1 MICQFTQTIT
11 IKEITNNFAEATLTN
26 LKNLRGMVDL
36 LPAQSQCWQK
46 VESIALDHF
55 SRAGLQEIRTPIIE
69 QTELFSRGIGENTD
83 VVGKEMYNFEDRGGR
98 SCTLRPEGTA
108 SVARSIVQHG
118 LLNNGPQRLWYRGP
132 MFRYERPQA
141 GRQRQFHQIGVE
153 FVGLASVMSD
163 AEVISI
169 AWNFLKEV
177 GLNDLTL
184 ELNSLGSNEDR
195 NIFKEELK
203 NWLNERFDLLDEDS
217 QKRINVNPLRILDSK
232 NNSTKELLN
241 HAPSLSD
248 YLSKESKTRFDYLQ
262 ELLDNINIP
271 YKINNNLVRGLDY
284 YSHTAFEI
292 TSDHLGSQA
301 TVCGGGRYDSLISE
315 LGGPKTPSIGWAIG
329 MERLIILA
337 GDNILNSK
345 SPDVYIIHRGQK
357 AEQIA
362 LNITCKLR
370 SANLSIELDYSGSS
384 FSKQFKR
391 ADKSMAKW
399 AMVIGEDE
407 VSKGQF
413 LIKKLRD
420 KEKDKSNEE
429 YNFSREDL
437 DQLIKK
443 LID

>member
-1 MICQFTQTIT
+1 
-11 IKEITNNFAEATLTN
+11 
-26 LKNLRGMVDL
+26 MVDL
-36 LPAQSQCWQK
+36 LPAQSQGWQK
-46 VESIALDHF
+46 VESIALEHF
-55 SRAGLQEIRTPIIE
+55 NRAGLQEIRTPIIE
-69 QTELFSRGIGENTD
+69 KTELFSRGIGENTD

-153 FVGLASVMSD
+153 FVGLASVMSE

-169 AWNFLKEV
+169 AWDFLKDI

-195 NIFKEELK
+195 KAFKEELRD
-203 NWLNERFDLLDEDS
+203 WLNQRFDLLDEDS

-232 NNSTKELLN
+232 NNSTKELLCE
-241 HAPSLSD
+241 APSLND
-248 YLSKESKTRFDYLQ
+248 FLSNESKNRFDYLK
-262 ELLDNINIP
+262 ELLDNLEIP
-271 YKINNNLVRGLDY
+271 FKINNNLVRGLDY

-292 TSDHLGSQA
+292 TSEHLGAQA
-301 TVCGGGRYDSLISE
+301 TVCGGGRYDGLISE
-315 LGGPKTPSIGWAIG
+315 IGGPQTPSIGWAIG

-337 GDNILNSK
+337 GNKILDSK
-345 SPDVYIIHRGQK
+345 FPDAYVVHRGEK
-357 AEQIA
+357 AERLA
-362 LNITCKLR
+362 LKITSQLR
-370 SANLSIELDYSGSS
+370 SANLAIELDYSGSS

-391 ADKSMAKW
+391 ADKSMARW
-399 AMVIGEDE
+399 AIVIGEDE
-407 VSKGQF
+407 ASKDQ
-413 LIKKLRD
+413 LLLKKLRD
-420 KEKDKSNEE
+420 FQKDKENKE
-429 YNFSREDL
+429 YIFSKVDL

-443 LID
+443 LIN

>member
-1 MICQFTQTIT
+1 
-11 IKEITNNFAEATLTN
+11 
-26 LKNLRGMVDL
+26 MVDL
-36 LPAQSQCWQK
+36 LPAQSRGWQK
-46 VESIALDHF
+46 VESIAIDHF

-118 LLNNGPQRLWYRGP
+118 LLNNGPQRLWYKGP

-153 FVGLASVMSD
+153 FVGLSSVMSD

-169 AWNFLKEV
+169 AWEFLKDV
-177 GLNDLTL
+177 GIVDLTL
-184 ELNSLGSNEDR
+184 EINSLGSDEDR
-195 NIFKEELK
+195 NMFKEELK
-203 NWLNERFDLLDEDS
+203 TWLNKRFDLLDEDS
-217 QKRINVNPLRILDSK
+217 QRRINVNPLRILDSK
-232 NNSTKELLN
+232 NKSTKELLRE
-241 HAPSLSD
+241 APSLHD
-248 YLSKESKTRFDYLQ
+248 FLSNESKTRFDNLQ
-262 ELLDNINIP
+262 EILGNLNLP
-271 YKINNNLVRGLDY
+271 YQINNNLVRGLDY

-337 GDNILNSK
+337 GEKILHSE
-345 SPDVYIIHRGQK
+345 SPDVYVIHRGK
-357 AEQIA
+357 KPEQLA
-362 LNITCKLR
+362 LKITCQLR
-370 SANLSIELDYSGSS
+370 SANLIVELDYSGSS

-391 ADKSMAKW
+391 ADKSKAIW
-399 AMVIGEDE
+399 AIVIGEDE
-407 VSKGQF
+407 ASKDQI
-413 LIKKLRD
+413 LMKKLRD
-420 KEKDKSNEE
+420 NVDEEDSKEYIFPIDNLGE
-429 YNFSREDL
+429 
-437 DQLIKK
+437 LIEK
-443 LID
+443 LINKKNYDCFK

>member
-1 MICQFTQTIT
+1 
-11 IKEITNNFAEATLTN
+11 
-26 LKNLRGMVDL
+26 MVDL
-36 LPAQSQCWQK
+36 LPAQSYGWQK
-46 VESIALDHF
+46 VESIALEHF

-69 QTELFSRGIGENTD
+69 QTELFLRGIGENTD
-83 VVGKEMYNFEDRGGR
+83 VVGKEMYSFDDRGGR

-153 FVGLASVMSD
+153 FVGLASVMSE

-169 AWNFLKEV
+169 AWDFLKDI

-184 ELNSLGSNEDR
+184 EINSLGSNQDR
-195 NIFKEELK
+195 SVFKEELK
-203 NWLNERFDLLDEDS
+203 NWLNQRFDLLDEDS

-232 NNSTKELLN
+232 NRSTKELLGD
-241 HAPSLSD
+241 APSLSD
-248 YLSKESKTRFDYLQ
+248 FLCKESKTRFDYLQ
-262 ELLDNINIP
+262 ELLDDLNIP

-292 TSDHLGSQA
+292 ISDHLGSQS
-301 TVCGGGRYDSLISE
+301 TVCGGGRYDGLIGE

-329 MERLIILA
+329 VERLIMLA
-337 GDNILNSK
+337 GDTFLQSK
-345 SPDVYIIHRGQK
+345 SPDIYVIHRGEK
-357 AEQIA
+357 AEKLA

-370 SANLSIELDYSGSS
+370 SANFSIELDYSGSS

-391 ADKSMAKW
+391 ADKSRAKW
-399 AMVIGEDE
+399 AIVIGEDE
-407 VSKGQF
+407 VSQGKL
-413 LIKKLRD
+413 LIKKLIG
-420 KEKDKSNEE
+420 KEKGDNSDE
-429 YNFSREDL
+429 YIFLKEDL

>member
-1 MICQFTQTIT
+1 
-11 IKEITNNFAEATLTN
+11 
-26 LKNLRGMVDL
+26 MVDL
-36 LPAQSQCWQK
+36 LPAQSHSWQK
-46 VESIALDHF
+46 VESIALEHF

-69 QTELFSRGIGENTD
+69 QTELFLRGIGENTD
-83 VVGKEMYNFEDRGGR
+83 VVGKEMYSFDDRGGR

-118 LLNNGPQRLWYRGP
+118 LLNNGSQRLWYRGP

-169 AWNFLKEV
+169 AWDFLKDI
-177 GLNDLTL
+177 GLHDLTL
-184 ELNSLGSNEDR
+184 EINSLGSNEDR
-195 NIFKEELK
+195 NVFKEELK
-203 NWLNERFDLLDEDS
+203 NWLNQRFDLLDEDS

-232 NNSTKELLN
+232 NSSTKELLVD
-241 HAPSLSD
+241 APSLSD
-248 YLSKESKTRFDYLQ
+248 FLSKESKTRFDYLQ
-262 ELLDNINIP
+262 ELLDDLNIP

-284 YSHTAFEI
+284 YCHTAFEI

-301 TVCGGGRYDSLISE
+301 TVCGGGRYDGLIGE
-315 LGGPKTPSIGWAIG
+315 LGGPKSPSIGWAIG

-337 GDNILNSK
+337 GDAILQSK
-345 SPDVYIIHRGQK
+345 PPDVYVIHRGEK
-357 AEQIA
+357 AEKFA

-370 SANLSIELDYSGSS
+370 SANLSIELDYSGST

-391 ADKSMAKW
+391 ADKSRAKW

-407 VSKGQF
+407 VSKGQL
-413 LIKKLRD
+413 LIKKLIG
-420 KEKDKSNEE
+420 KEKGDKSEE
-429 YNFSREDL
+429 YIFFKEDL

>member
-1 MICQFTQTIT
+1 
-11 IKEITNNFAEATLTN
+11 
-26 LKNLRGMVDL
+26 MVDL
-36 LPAQSQCWQK
+36 LPAQSRGWQK

-55 SRAGLQEIRTPIIE
+55 NRAGLREIRTPIME
-69 QTELFSRGIGENTD
+69 QTELFLRGIGENTD
-83 VVGKEMYNFEDRGGR
+83 VVGKEMYNFDDRGGR

-118 LLNNGPQRLWYRGP
+118 LLNNGPQRLWYKGP

-153 FVGLASVMSD
+153 FVGLASVVSD

-169 AWNFLKEV
+169 AWDFLKEV

-184 ELNSLGSNEDR
+184 EINSLGSNQDR

-203 NWLNERFDLLDEDS
+203 DWLNKRFDLLDEDS
-217 QKRINVNPLRILDSK
+217 QKRINVNPMRILVSK
-232 NNSTKELLN
+232 NKSTKELLCG
-241 HAPSLSD
+241 APSLNDFLSD
-248 YLSKESKTRFDYLQ
+248 ESKIRFDYLQ
-262 ELLDNINIP
+262 ELLDNLSIP
-271 YKINNNLVRGLDY
+271 YKINNSLVRGLDY

-292 TSDHLGSQA
+292 TSDHLGAQS

-337 GDNILNSK
+337 GEKILKSK
-345 SPDVYIIHRGQK
+345 STDVYVIHRGKK

-362 LNITCKLR
+362 LDITCRLR
-370 SANLSIELDYSGSS
+370 SSKLTIELDYTGSS

-391 ADKSMAKW
+391 ADKSGARW
-399 AMVIGEDE
+399 ALIIGENE
-407 VSKGQF
+407 ASKGQL

-420 KEKDKSNEE
+420 KTNNEE
-429 YNFSREDL
+429 SKEYIFSKEDL
-437 DQLIKK
+437 NQLITK

>member
-1 MICQFTQTIT
+1 
-11 IKEITNNFAEATLTN
+11 
-26 LKNLRGMVDL
+26 MVDL
-36 LPAQSQCWQK
+36 LPAQSQGWQK
-46 VESIALDHF
+46 VESIALKHF
-55 SRAGLQEIRTPIIE
+55 SRAGINEIRTPIIE

-83 VVGKEMYNFEDRGGR
+83 VVGKEMYSFDDRGGR

-153 FVGLASVMSD
+153 FVGLSSVMSD

-169 AWNFLKEV
+169 AWDFLKDL
-177 GLNDLTL
+177 GLVDLTL
-184 ELNSLGSNEDR
+184 EINSLGSNEDR

-203 NWLNERFDLLDEDS
+203 NWLSQRFDLLDEDS

-232 NNSTKELLN
+232 NNSTKELLFE
-241 HAPSLSD
+241 APSLND
-248 YLSKESKTRFDYLQ
+248 FLSKKSKIRFDS
-262 ELLDNINIP
+262 LLDLLDKLKIP

-301 TVCGGGRYDSLISE
+301 TVCGGGRYDGLISE
-315 LGGPKTPSIGWAIG
+315 LGGPQTPSIGWAIG

-337 GDNILNSK
+337 GEKILESK
-345 SPDVYIIHRGQK
+345 SPDIYVIHRGEK
-357 AEQIA
+357 AAQLA
-362 LNITCKLR
+362 LEITCQLR
-370 SANLSIELDYSGSS
+370 SFNLKIELDYSGSS

-391 ADKSMAKW
+391 ADKSRAKW
-399 AMVIGEDE
+399 ALTIGEDE
-407 VSKGQF
+407 ASKGH
-413 LIKKLRD
+413 LLMKKLRD
-420 KEKDKSNEE
+420 KSKDVENNE
-429 YNFSREDL
+429 YIFLKEDL

>member
-1 MICQFTQTIT
+1 
-11 IKEITNNFAEATLTN
+11 
-26 LKNLRGMVDL
+26 MVDL
-36 LPAQSQCWQK
+36 LPAQSQGWQM
-46 VESIALDHF
+46 VESIAIEHF

-83 VVGKEMYNFEDRGGR
+83 VVGKEMYSFDDRGGR

-118 LLNNGPQRLWYRGP
+118 LLNKGPQRLWYRGP

-153 FVGLASVMSD
+153 FVGLASVISD

-169 AWNFLKEV
+169 AWNFLKDV

-184 ELNSLGSNEDR
+184 EINSLGSNEDR

-203 NWLNERFDLLDEDS
+203 GWLNQRFDLLDEDS

-232 NNSTKELLN
+232 NNSTKELLSE
-241 HAPSLSD
+241 APSLND
-248 YLSKESKTRFDYLQ
+248 FLSNESKTRFDYLQ
-262 ELLDNINIP
+262 ELLVNLKIP
-271 YKINNNLVRGLDY
+271 YKINYNLVRGLDY

-301 TVCGGGRYDSLISE
+301 TVCGGGRYDGLIGE
-315 LGGPKTPSIGWAIG
+315 LGGPQAPSIGWAIG

-337 GDNILNSK
+337 GDKILQSK
-345 SPDVYIIHRGQK
+345 SPDVYVIHKGKK
-357 AEQIA
+357 AEQLA
-362 LNITCKLR
+362 LEITCQLR
-370 SANLSIELDYSGSS
+370 SSNLMIELDYSGSS

-391 ADKSMAKW
+391 ADKSRAKW
-399 AMVIGEDE
+399 ALVIGEDE
-407 VSKGQF
+407 VSKGQ
-413 LIKKLRD
+413 LLMKKLRD
-420 KEKDKSNEE
+420 KQKDEE
-429 YNFSREDL
+429 SREYIFSKGDL

-443 LID
+443 LIA

>member
-1 MICQFTQTIT
+1 
-11 IKEITNNFAEATLTN
+11 
-26 LKNLRGMVDL
+26 MVDL
-36 LPAQSQCWQK
+36 LPAEIQCWQK
-46 VESIALDHF
+46 VESIALNHF
-55 SRAGLQEIRTPIIE
+55 NRAGLREIRTPIVE
-69 QTELFSRGIGENTD
+69 QTELFARGIGEDTD

-98 SCTLRPEGTA
+98 FCTLRPEGTA

-169 AWNFLKEV
+169 AWDFLKDI

-184 ELNSLGSNEDR
+184 EINSLGSNQDR
-195 NIFKEELK
+195 NVFKEELK
-203 NWLNERFDLLDEDS
+203 NWLNQRFDLLDEDS

-232 NNSTKELLN
+232 NRSTKELLGD
-241 HAPSLSD
+241 APSLSD
-248 YLSKESKTRFDYLQ
+248 FLCKESKTRFDYLQ
-262 ELLDNINIP
+262 ELLNDLNIP

-292 TSDHLGSQA
+292 ISDHLGSQS
-301 TVCGGGRYDSLISE
+301 TVCGGGRYDGLIGE

-329 MERLIILA
+329 VERLIMLA
-337 GDNILNSK
+337 GDTILQSK
-345 SPDVYIIHRGQK
+345 SPDIYVIHRGEK
-357 AEQIA
+357 AEKLA

-370 SANLSIELDYSGSS
+370 SANFSIELDYSGSS

-391 ADKSMAKW
+391 ADKSRAKW
-399 AMVIGEDE
+399 AIVIGEDE
-407 VSKGQF
+407 VSQGKL
-413 LIKKLRD
+413 LIKKLIG
-420 KEKDKSNEE
+420 KEKGDNSDE
-429 YNFSREDL
+429 YIFLKEDL

>member
-1 MICQFTQTIT
+1 
-11 IKEITNNFAEATLTN
+11 
-26 LKNLRGMVDL
+26 MVDL
-36 LPAQSQCWQK
+36 LPAQSHSWQK
-46 VESIALDHF
+46 VESIALEHF

-69 QTELFSRGIGENTD
+69 QTELFSRSIGENTD

-118 LLNNGPQRLWYRGP
+118 LLNNGPQRLWYQGP

-153 FVGLASVMSD
+153 FVGLASVMSE

-169 AWNFLKEV
+169 AWDFLNDV

-195 NIFKEELK
+195 NVFKEELK
-203 NWLNERFDLLDEDS
+203 NWLNQRFDLLDEDS
-217 QKRINVNPLRILDSK
+217 QKRIKVNPLRILDSK
-232 NNSTKELLN
+232 NNSTKELLTE
-241 HAPSLSD
+241 APSLSD
-248 YLSKESKTRFDYLQ
+248 FLSDESKTRFDYLQ
-262 ELLDNINIP
+262 ELLDNLDIP

-301 TVCGGGRYDSLISE
+301 TVCGGGRYDSLIGE
-315 LGGPKTPSIGWAIG
+315 LGGPETASIGWAIG

-337 GDNILNSK
+337 GDNILNTK
-345 SPDVYIIHRGQK
+345 SPDFYVIHRGEK
-357 AEQIA
+357 AEKIA
-362 LNITCKLR
+362 LNISRKLR
-370 SANLSIELDYSGSS
+370 KANLRIDLDYSGSS

-391 ADKSMAKW
+391 ADKSRAKW
-399 AMVIGEDE
+399 AIVIGDDE
-407 VSKGQF
+407 VSKGQL

-420 KEKDKSNEE
+420 NAEGERSEE
-429 YNFSREDL
+429 YIFLRDGL
-437 DQLIKK
+437 DKLAEK
-443 LID
+443 LIDK

>member
-1 MICQFTQTIT
+1 
-11 IKEITNNFAEATLTN
+11 
-26 LKNLRGMVDL
+26 MVDL
-36 LPAQSQCWQK
+36 LPAQSQGWQK
-46 VESIALDHF
+46 VESIALKNF
-55 SRAGLQEIRTPIIE
+55 SLAGINEIRTPIIE

-83 VVGKEMYNFEDRGGR
+83 VVGKEMYSFDDRGGR

-153 FVGLASVMSD
+153 FVGLSSVISD

-169 AWNFLKEV
+169 AWDFLKDV
-177 GLNDLTL
+177 GLVDLTL
-184 ELNSLGSNEDR
+184 EINSLGSNEDR

-203 NWLNERFDLLDEDS
+203 NWLSQRFDLLDEDS

-232 NNSTKELLN
+232 NNSTKELLFE
-241 HAPSLSD
+241 APSLND
-248 YLSKESKTRFDYLQ
+248 FLSKKSKIRFDSLLN
-262 ELLDNINIP
+262 LLDKLKIP

-301 TVCGGGRYDSLISE
+301 TVCGGGRYDGLISE
-315 LGGPKTPSIGWAIG
+315 LGGPQTPSIGWAIG

-337 GDNILNSK
+337 GEKILDSK
-345 SPDVYIIHRGQK
+345 SPDIYVIHRGEK
-357 AEQIA
+357 AEQLA
-362 LNITCKLR
+362 LEITCKLR
-370 SANLSIELDYSGSS
+370 SFNLKIELDYSGSS

-391 ADKSMAKW
+391 ADKSKAKW
-399 AMVIGEDE
+399 ALIIGEDE
-407 VSKGQF
+407 ASKGQ
-413 LIKKLRD
+413 LLMKKLRD
-420 KEKDKSNEE
+420 KSNDVENNE
-429 YNFSREDL
+429 CIFLKEDL
-437 DQLIKK
+437 DQLVKI

>member
-1 MICQFTQTIT
+1 
-11 IKEITNNFAEATLTN
+11 
-26 LKNLRGMVDL
+26 MVDL
-36 LPAQSQCWQK
+36 LPAQSYGWQK
-46 VESIALDHF
+46 VESIALEHF

-69 QTELFSRGIGENTD
+69 QTELFLRGIGENTD
-83 VVGKEMYNFEDRGGR
+83 VVGKEMYSFDDRGGR

-153 FVGLASVMSD
+153 FVGLASVMSE

-169 AWNFLKEV
+169 AWDFLKDI

-184 ELNSLGSNEDR
+184 EINSLGSNQDR
-195 NIFKEELK
+195 NVFKEELK
-203 NWLNERFDLLDEDS
+203 NWLNQRFDLLDEDS

-232 NNSTKELLN
+232 NRSTKELLGD
-241 HAPSLSD
+241 APSLSD
-248 YLSKESKTRFDYLQ
+248 FLCKESKTRFDYLQ
-262 ELLDNINIP
+262 ELLDDLNIP

-292 TSDHLGSQA
+292 ISDHLGSQS
-301 TVCGGGRYDSLISE
+301 TVCGGGRYDGLIGE

-329 MERLIILA
+329 VERLIMLA
-337 GDNILNSK
+337 GDTFLQSK
-345 SPDVYIIHRGQK
+345 SPDIYVIHRGEK
-357 AEQIA
+357 AEKLA

-370 SANLSIELDYSGSS
+370 SANFSIELDYSGSS

-391 ADKSMAKW
+391 ADKSRAKW
-399 AMVIGEDE
+399 AIVIGEDE
-407 VSKGQF
+407 VSQGKL
-413 LIKKLRD
+413 LIKKLIG
-420 KEKDKSNEE
+420 KEKGDNSDE
-429 YNFSREDL
+429 YIFLKEDL

>member
-1 MICQFTQTIT
+1 
-11 IKEITNNFAEATLTN
+11 
-26 LKNLRGMVDL
+26 MVDL
-36 LPAQSQCWQK
+36 LPAQSQGWQK

-55 SRAGLQEIRTPIIE
+55 TRAGLKEIRTPIVE
-69 QTELFSRGIGENTD
+69 QTELFQRGIGETTD
-83 VVGKEMYNFEDRGGR
+83 VVGKEMYSFDDRGGR

-153 FVGLASVMSD
+153 FVGLGSVMSD

-169 AWNFLKEV
+169 AWDFLKDV

-184 ELNSLGSNEDR
+184 EINSLGSNEDR
-195 NIFKEELK
+195 NVFKEELK
-203 NWLNERFDLLDEDS
+203 DWLNKRFDLLDEDS

-232 NNSTKELLN
+232 NNSTKELLRE
-241 HAPSLSD
+241 APSLNDFLSD
-248 YLSKESKTRFDYLQ
+248 ESKNRFDYLQ
-262 ELLDNINIP
+262 ELLGNINIP

-292 TSDHLGSQA
+292 TSDNLGSQA
-301 TVCGGGRYDSLISE
+301 TVCGGGRYDGLISE
-315 LGGPKTPSIGWAIG
+315 LGGAQTPSIGWAIG
-329 MERLIILA
+329 MERLTILA
-337 GDNILNSK
+337 GEKILHSK
-345 SPDVYIIHRGQK
+345 SPDVYVIHRGVK
-357 AEQIA
+357 AEQLA
-362 LNITCKLR
+362 LKITCQLR
-370 SANLSIELDYSGSS
+370 SADLTIELDYSGSS

-391 ADKSMAKW
+391 ADKSRAKW
-399 AMVIGEDE
+399 AIVIGEDE
-407 VSKGQF
+407 VSKDQ
-413 LIKKLRD
+413 LLMKKLRD
-420 KEKDKSNEE
+420 YEKDDEIKE
-429 YNFSREDL
+429 YIFSREDL

>member
-1 MICQFTQTIT
+1 
-11 IKEITNNFAEATLTN
+11 
-26 LKNLRGMVDL
+26 MVDL
-36 LPAQSQCWQK
+36 LPAQSKGWQK
-46 VESIALDHF
+46 VESIAIKHF
-55 SRAGLQEIRTPIIE
+55 SRAGINEIRTPIIE
-69 QTELFSRGIGENTD
+69 QTELFLRGIGENTD
-83 VVGKEMYNFEDRGGR
+83 VVGKEMYSFDDRGGR

-153 FVGLASVMSD
+153 FVGLSSVMSD

-169 AWNFLKEV
+169 AWDFLKDV
-177 GLNDLTL
+177 GLVDLTL
-184 ELNSLGSNEDR
+184 EINSLGSNEDR
-195 NIFKEELK
+195 NVFKEELK
-203 NWLNERFDLLDEDS
+203 NWLNLRFDLLDEDS

-232 NNSTKELLN
+232 NNSTKELLYE
-241 HAPSLSD
+241 APSLND
-248 YLSKESKTRFDYLQ
+248 FLSKKSKIRFDS
-262 ELLDNINIP
+262 LLDLLDKLKIP

-301 TVCGGGRYDSLISE
+301 TVCGGGRYDGLISE

-337 GDNILNSK
+337 GEKILESK
-345 SPDVYIIHRGQK
+345 SPDIYVIYRGEK
-357 AEQIA
+357 AEQLA
-362 LNITCKLR
+362 LEITCQLR
-370 SANLSIELDYSGSS
+370 SFNLKIELDYSGSS

-391 ADKSMAKW
+391 ADKSRAKW
-399 AMVIGEDE
+399 ALTIGEDE
-407 VSKGQF
+407 ASKGQ
-413 LIKKLRD
+413 LLMKKLRD
-420 KEKDKSNEE
+420 KSKDVENNE
-429 YNFSREDL
+429 YIFLKEDL

>member
-1 MICQFTQTIT
+1 
-11 IKEITNNFAEATLTN
+11 
-26 LKNLRGMVDL
+26 MVDL
-36 LPAQSQCWQK
+36 LPAQSQAWQK
-46 VESIALDHF
+46 VESIALEHF

-83 VVGKEMYNFEDRGGR
+83 VVGKEMYTFEDRGGR

-108 SVARSIVQHG
+108 SVARSIIQHG
-118 LLNNGPQRLWYRGP
+118 LLNNGPQRLWYGGP

-153 FVGLASVMSD
+153 FVGLASVISD

-169 AWNFLKEV
+169 AWDFLKDV

-184 ELNSLGSNEDR
+184 EINSLGSNQDR
-195 NIFKEELK
+195 NVFKKELK
-203 NWLNERFDLLDEDS
+203 DWLIQKFDLLDEDS
-217 QKRINVNPLRILDSK
+217 QKRINLNPLRVLDSK
-232 NNSTKELLN
+232 NESTKELLFE
-241 HAPSLSD
+241 APSLNDFLSD
-248 YLSKESKTRFDYLQ
+248 NSKTRFNYLQ
-262 ELLDNINIP
+262 ELLDNLKIP

-292 TSDHLGSQA
+292 TSEHLGSQA
-301 TVCGGGRYDSLISE
+301 TVCGGGRYDGLIKE
-315 LGGPKTPSIGWAIG
+315 LGGGQTPAIGWAIG

-337 GDNILNSK
+337 GDKILQSK
-345 SPDVYIIHRGQK
+345 FPDVYVIHRGEN
-357 AEQIA
+357 AEKLA
-362 LNITCKLR
+362 LEITCQLR
-370 SANLSIELDYSGSS
+370 SSNLTIELDYSGSS

-391 ADKSMAKW
+391 ADKSSAKW
-399 AMVIGEDE
+399 ALVIGEDE
-407 VSKGQF
+407 ASKGQL

-420 KEKDKSNEE
+420 KHKDDDSKE
-429 YNFSREDL
+429 YIFSKEDL

>member
-1 MICQFTQTIT
+1 
-11 IKEITNNFAEATLTN
+11 
-26 LKNLRGMVDL
+26 MVDL
-36 LPAQSQCWQK
+36 LPAQSYGWQK
-46 VESIALDHF
+46 VESIALEHF

-69 QTELFSRGIGENTD
+69 QTELFLRGIGENTD
-83 VVGKEMYNFEDRGGR
+83 VVGKEMYSFDDRGGR

-153 FVGLASVMSD
+153 FVGLASVMSE

-169 AWNFLKEV
+169 AWDFLKDI

-184 ELNSLGSNEDR
+184 EINSLGSNQDR
-195 NIFKEELK
+195 NVFKEELK
-203 NWLNERFDLLDEDS
+203 NWLNQRFDLLDEDS

-232 NNSTKELLN
+232 NRSTKELLGD
-241 HAPSLSD
+241 APSLSD
-248 YLSKESKTRFDYLQ
+248 FLCKESKTRFDYLQ
-262 ELLDNINIP
+262 ELLNDLNIP

-292 TSDHLGSQA
+292 ISDHLGSQS
-301 TVCGGGRYDSLISE
+301 TVCGGGRYDGLIGE

-329 MERLIILA
+329 VERLIILA
-337 GDNILNSK
+337 GDTILQSK
-345 SPDVYIIHRGQK
+345 SPDIYVIHRGEK
-357 AEQIA
+357 AEKLA

-370 SANLSIELDYSGSS
+370 SANFSIELDYSGSS

-391 ADKSMAKW
+391 ADKSRAKW
-399 AMVIGEDE
+399 AIVIGEDE
-407 VSKGQF
+407 VSQGKL
-413 LIKKLRD
+413 LIKKLIG
-420 KEKDKSNEE
+420 KEKGDNSDE
-429 YNFSREDL
+429 YIFLKEDL

>member
-1 MICQFTQTIT
+1 
-11 IKEITNNFAEATLTN
+11 
-26 LKNLRGMVDL
+26 MVDL
-36 LPAQSQCWQK
+36 LPAQSQGWQK
-46 VESIALDHF
+46 VESIALEHF

-69 QTELFSRGIGENTD
+69 QTELFLRGIGENTD
-83 VVGKEMYNFEDRGGR
+83 VVGKEMYTFDDRGGR

-108 SVARSIVQHG
+108 SVARSIVQNG
-118 LLNNGPQRLWYRGP
+118 LLNNGPQRLWYKGP

-169 AWNFLKEV
+169 AWDFLKDV

-184 ELNSLGSNEDR
+184 EINSLGSNEDR
-195 NIFKEELK
+195 NVFKEELK
-203 NWLNERFDLLDEDS
+203 NWLNQRFDLLDEDS

-232 NNSTKELLN
+232 NNSTKELLSE
-241 HAPSLSD
+241 APSLSD
-248 YLSKESKTRFDYLQ
+248 FLSKESKTRFDYLQ
-262 ELLDNINIP
+262 DLLNSLNIP

-301 TVCGGGRYDSLISE
+301 TVCGGGRYDSLISD
-315 LGGPKTPSIGWAIG
+315 LGGSKTPSIGWAIG

-337 GDNILNSK
+337 GDEILSK
-345 SPDVYIIHRGQK
+345 KVPDVYVIHRGDK

-362 LNITCKLR
+362 LNITCQLR
-370 SANLSIELDYSGSS
+370 SANFTIELDYTNSS

-391 ADKSMAKW
+391 ADKSRAKW
-399 AMVIGEDE
+399 AIVIGEDE
-407 VSKGQF
+407 ISKDQ
-413 LIKKLRD
+413 LLLKKLRD
-420 KEKDKSNEE
+420 KEKEDLIEE
-429 YNFSREDL
+429 YIFLRKDL

-443 LID
+443 LSD